1 MMENEQE
8 SRRQFPRIGAVHSM
22 LIEPIEEGAGGDLAE
37 GGARLSGGERQR
49 LAIARA
55 FLRDAPLVI
64 LDEPLAQ
71 LDPDSEAAVLD
82 AIGSLARSRA
92 GLANTHRPER
102 LGGADVIAL
111 AEGRVVESDP
121 VSAGTTVGAT

>member
-1 MMENEQE
+1 V
-8 SRRQFPRIGAVHSM
+8 G
-22 LIEPIEEGAGGDLAE
+22 E

-71 LDPDSEAAVLD
+71 LDQDGEGTVAD
-82 AIGSLARSRA
+82 AIASLARSRTT
-92 GLANTHRPER
+92 LVITHRPER
-102 LGGADVIAL
+102 FADARVVAL
-111 AEGRVVESDP
+111 ERGRVVELDP
-121 VSAGTTVGAT
+121 SSGSTRSTTVGAT